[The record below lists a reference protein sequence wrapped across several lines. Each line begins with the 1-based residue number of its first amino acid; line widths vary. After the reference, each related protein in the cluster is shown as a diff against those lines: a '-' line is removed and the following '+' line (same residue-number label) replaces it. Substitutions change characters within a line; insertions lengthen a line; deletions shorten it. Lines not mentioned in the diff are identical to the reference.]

1 MAEASF
7 LSLKSIKDK
16 IKAGRNYA
24 KKGAKTGFFH
34 ILGGNTLVQV
44 VSALA
49 ALLYP
54 LVMGKAIY
62 GSFSASN
69 TYLSYLLIINGLGL
83 ANGILRYCAVFEKPE
98 DKKGYFVYAL
108 KFGIVSDFVLI
119 AVCGGGLYII
129 KKVFHYNVPY
139 GQTDVFVM
147 LIFTSFFVYI
157 FQALQYYLR
166 ANKENKLFSSTSVIF
181 TAAYAGFQ
189 MVVAIIFKL
198 FGRVMEGAALG
209 RYIAYFVAIGV
220 ALYMMRN
227 LPGLKAKASKL
238 NRSEK
243 VGMVKY
249 SANYMIANSFSLLM
263 PVNESALVLNMVP
276 GPDFSDFSAAQIAP
290 SSVTFVASSVMV
302 YAFPY
307 FAKNYRDGKW
317 IYKNTKKLVLGL
329 TALMAAVTLL
339 GVLLS
344 PVIVL
349 IYGKKFQTHNAVK
362 LMQLFFVAY
371 GVSGAVRMP
380 VGNVLAAV
388 GEVKFNIINS
398 AITFAVHL
406 VLCWYLTSHFG
417 IGGAAYGLLIGYIL
431 SSVISYI
438 YLVYYCKKIERS
450 KLSTDEK
457 DLL

>member
-7 LSLKSIKDK
+7 FSFDFIKNK
-16 IKAGRNYA
+16 LKAGRNYA
-24 KKGAKTGFFH
+24 RKGAKTGFFH

-49 ALLYP
+49 VLLYP
-54 LVMGKAIY
+54 RIMGKDYSTFTA
-62 GSFSASN
+62 AN
-69 TYLSYLLIINGLGL
+69 TYLNYLLIFNGFGL

-108 KFGIVSDFVLI
+108 KFGVVSDFILI
-119 AVCGGGLYII
+119 AVYCGGMYIL
-129 KKVFHYNVPY
+129 KKFFHYSIAF
-139 GQTDVFVM
+139 GSADIFAM
-147 LIFTSFFVYI
+147 LIFTSFLVYI

-166 ANKENKLFSSTSVIF
+166 ANKENKLFSSTSVVF
-181 TAAYAGFQ
+181 TAAYAGLQ
-189 MVVAIIFKL
+189 MLVALIFKL
-198 FGRVMEGAALG
+198 FGRVMEGATLG
-209 RYIAYFVAIGV
+209 RYISYFIAIGF
-220 ALYMMRN
+220 ALYMMRK
-227 LPGLKAKASKL
+227 LPGLKAKAAKL
-238 NRSEK
+238 KKAEK
-243 VGMVKY
+243 IGMIKY
-249 SANYMIANSFSLLM
+249 SANYMVANSFSQLM
-263 PVNESALVLNMVP
+263 PNNENALVMNMVSN
-276 GPDFSDFSAAQIAP
+276 PDFGDFSAAQIAP
-290 SSVTFVASSVMV
+290 SSVTFISSSVMV

-307 FAKNYRDGKW
+307 FAKNYRDGNW

-329 TALMAAVTLL
+329 TALMAVITFL

-344 PVIVL
+344 PAIVL
-349 IYGKKFQTHNAVK
+349 IFGKKFQTPNAIN
-362 LMQLFFVAY
+362 LSRLFFIAY

-406 VLCWYLTSHFG
+406 MLCWYLTSHFG

-431 SSVISYI
+431 SSAISYI
-438 YLVYYCKKIERS
+438 YLVYYCKKVERR
-450 KLSTDEK
+450 KLQADEK